1 MSDPFDYLFLEPLLI
16 ERIRSEV
23 PGLAI
28 VSGVPDLAAL
38 SEQDQPAPSVYVVY
52 LGDEIGTGADHQG
65 GRRAIQAIGQQWAV
79 VLVVHY
85 ADSSNSGEGARRE
98 AGPLLGRLV
107 KTLTGWAPAIDV
119 APLARSARQSPVT
132 YASGYFYF
140 PLVFTARFVYPR
152 VKSWKP

>member
-1 MSDPFDYLFLEPLLI
+1 
-16 ERIRSEV
+16 
-23 PGLAI
+23 
-28 VSGVPDLAAL
+28 
-38 SEQDQPAPSVYVVY
+38 
-52 LGDEIGTGADHQG
+52 
-65 GRRAIQAIGQQWAV
+65 IGQQWAV

-107 KTLTGWAPAIDV
+107 KALTGWAPAIDV
-119 APLARSARQSPVT
+119 APLARSARQSPPT

>member
-65 GRRAIQAIGQQWAV
+65 AGAPFRLSA
-79 VLVVHY
+79 
-85 ADSSNSGEGARRE
+85 SN
-98 AGPLLGRLV
+98 GRLCWWCITPTRRTPA
-107 KTLTGWAPAIDV
+107 KERAERQDRCWDGWS
-119 APLARSARQSPVT
+119 RH
-132 YASGYFYF
+132 
-140 PLVFTARFVYPR
+140 
-152 VKSWKP
+152 

>member
-28 VSGVPDLAAL
+28 VSGVSDLAAL

-85 ADSSNSGEGARRE
+85 ADSSNSGEGARR
-98 AGPLLGRLV
+98 GGQDLGRLV
-107 KTLTGWAPAIDV
+107 KALTGWAP
-119 APLARSARQSPVT
+119 PSMWRR
-132 YASGYFYF
+132 
-140 PLVFTARFVYPR
+140 
-152 VKSWKP
+152 

>member
-65 GRRAIQAIGQQWAV
+65 GRRAI
-79 VLVVHY
+79 
-85 ADSSNSGEGARRE
+85 
-98 AGPLLGRLV
+98 
-107 KTLTGWAPAIDV
+107 
-119 APLARSARQSPVT
+119 
-132 YASGYFYF
+132 
-140 PLVFTARFVYPR
+140 
-152 VKSWKP
+152 

>member
-52 LGDEIGTGADHQG
+52 LGDETGTGADHQG
-65 GRRAIQAIGQQWAV
+65 GQRAIQTVGQQWAV

-107 KTLTGWAPAIDV
+107 KALTGWAPAIDV
-119 APLARSARQSPVT
+119 APLARSARQSPAT
-132 YASGYFYF
+132 YASGYLYF

-152 VKSWKP
+152 IKSWKP

>member
-1 MSDPFDYLFLEPLLI
+1 MRANGATSMAGAHP
-16 ERIRSEV
+16 
-23 PGLAI
+23 
-28 VSGVPDLAAL
+28 VSAL
-38 SEQDQPAPSVYVVY
+38 TSRPSVYVVY

-107 KTLTGWAPAIDV
+107 KALTGWAPAIDV

-152 VKSWKP
+152 LKSWKP

>member
-107 KTLTGWAPAIDV
+107 KALTGWAPAIDV
-119 APLARSARQSPVT
+119 A
-132 YASGYFYF
+132 
-140 PLVFTARFVYPR
+140 
-152 VKSWKP
+152 